1 MKNQCVTNKL
11 PLITSFK
18 DNVHVWIHIINEI
31 LGENSEVTAD
41 NIRHILI
48 ILQYL
53 YHVALSW
60 IDFP

>member
-48 ILQYL
+48 IL
-53 YHVALSW
+53 
-60 IDFP
+60 